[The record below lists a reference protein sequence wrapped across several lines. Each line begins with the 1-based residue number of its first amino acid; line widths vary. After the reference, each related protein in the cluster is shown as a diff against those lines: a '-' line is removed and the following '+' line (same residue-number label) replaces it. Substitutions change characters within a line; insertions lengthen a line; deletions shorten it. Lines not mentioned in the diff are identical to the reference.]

1 MRLSTVLSEYENHEI
16 RCVESII
23 NGDKYYD
30 PEETMAEEDRIPVE
44 NGTVIDIDIGTLVVP
59 FHCAHRND
67 NVTYTSSIQHCLVIN
82 NKILSIDCMLE
93 CIDCATCKDCQRT
106 IQAWFLVEADNVFS
120 DMPKVRILKYNFKAP
135 KDIKFLYET
144 SDIYDEWFSKADYAY
159 RERLGAGSII
169 YLRTIFENLTKE
181 LGTNEKAE
189 IYTPKGKLKP
199 FDQVLSM
206 VDEKC
211 SIIPDL
217 YKQDGYNLF
226 RKLSNIAHGNSTE
239 QEALE
244 NYPELRRLV
253 KGIADN
259 IKSKREEL
267 KNNEEI
273 KKALV
278 KVGFDCNCN
287 GESNE

>member
-1 MRLSTVLSEYENHEI
+1 MRLSTVLSEYENNEI

-30 PEETMAEEDRIPVE
+30 PEETMVDEERIPVE

-67 NVTYTSSIQHCLVIN
+67 NVTYKSSIQHCLVIN

-93 CIDCATCKDCQRT
+93 CIDCDTCKNCQRT

-181 LGTNEKAE
+181 LGTSEKAE
-189 IYTPKGKLKP
+189 IYTPNGKLKP
-199 FDQVLSM
+199 FDQILSV

-273 KKALV
+273 KKALI

>member
-30 PEETMAEEDRIPVE
+30 PEETMVDEERIPVE

-67 NVTYTSSIQHCLVIN
+67 NVTYKSSIQHCLVIN

-93 CIDCATCKDCQRT
+93 CIDCDTCKDCQRT

-120 DMPKVRILKYNFKAP
+120 DMPNVRILKYNFKVP
-135 KDIKFLYET
+135 EDIKFLYET
-144 SDIYDEWFSKADYAY
+144 SGIYSEWFAKADYAY
-159 RERLGAGSII
+159 KENLGAGSVI
-169 YLRTIFENLTKE
+169 YLRTIFECITKE
-181 LGTNEKAE
+181 LGNIEGLE
-189 IYTPKGKLKP
+189 IYKTNGNLKP
-199 FDQVLSM
+199 FVDVLAA

-211 SIIPDL
+211 AIIPDL
-217 YKQDGYNLF
+217 YKKDGYNLF
-226 RKLSNIAHGNSTE
+226 RKLSNIAHGNASE

-244 NYPELRRLV
+244 NYPQLRRLV
-253 KGIADN
+253 QGIVDN
-259 IKSKREEL
+259 INKRREEI